1 MSAAG
6 IASLYASIL
15 TTLLTQP
22 FWVVKTR
29 VLLNTEN
36 HVS

>member
-29 VLLNTEN
+29 VLLNTEH